1 MTETLNSHQTPFLA
15 LDLAK
20 MQANVAALRARLAV
34 LGVPLRAHLK
44 TVKCIEAARHILA
57 SPEGPA
63 TVSTLQEAEA
73 FAGAGVRDMIYT
85 VGIAPGKLDRV
96 IALRRAGV
104 DLAVILDSVA
114 QAQAVAAAS
123 RQAGIPIPALIEIDS
138 DGARA
143 GIVPNHPALTG
154 IGGILH
160 RDGAELRGVLTHA
173 GGSYACFTPDSQR
186 AMAETERLAAVT
198 AATTLRAA
206 GLPCPVV
213 SVGSSP
219 TAHRASDL
227 TGVTEVRAGVFT
239 LFDLMMVGL
248 GICTVKDIAAT
259 VIATV
264 IGHQPDRAWILTD
277 AGYMALSRD
286 NGTATHPVHQG
297 YGMVCDLTGQPYPDL
312 IVSGTNQEHGI
323 LSLRPGSKASL
334 PDLHLGARVR
344 ILPIHACA
352 TVAMHP
358 SFAVLGGP
366 SDAITEHWPIMR
378 GW

>member
-1 MTETLNSHQTPFLA
+1 MTETLTSRQTPFLA
-15 LDLAK
+15 LDLVQMK
-20 MQANVAALRARLAV
+20 ANVAALRARLDG
-34 LGVPLRAHLK
+34 LGVPLRPHLK

-57 SPEGPA
+57 APEGPA

-73 FAGAGVRDMIYT
+73 FAGAGLRDMIYT

-104 DLAVILDSVA
+104 DIAVILDSLA
-114 QAQAVAAAS
+114 QAQAVAGAS
-123 RQAGIPIPALIEIDS
+123 RRAGLEIPALIEIDS

-143 GIVPNHPALTG
+143 GIRADNPLLTE

-173 GGSYACFTPDSQR
+173 GASYACFTPEAHR
-186 AMAETERLAAVT
+186 AMAETERRSAVT
-198 AATTLRAA
+198 AAEHLRTA

-219 TAHRASDL
+219 TAHTATDL
-227 TGVTEVRAGVFT
+227 SGVTEVRAGVFT

-248 GICTVKDIAAT
+248 GICDIEDIAAS

-264 IGHQPDRAWILTD
+264 IGHQPDRDWIVTD

-286 NGTATHPVHQG
+286 DGTASHPVHNG
-297 YGMVCDLTGQPYPDL
+297 FGLVCDLDGRPYPDL
-312 IVSGTNQEHGI
+312 IVRSTNQEHGI
-323 LSLRPGSKASL
+323 LTLRPGSPATL
-334 PDLHLGARVR
+334 PALELGARVR

-358 SFAVLGGP
+358 NFAVLEPGT
-366 SDAITEHWPIMR
+366 DRIAEYWPIMR

>member
-1 MTETLNSHQTPFLA
+1 MTETLASHQTPFLA
-15 LDLAK
+15 LDLAR
-20 MQANVAALRARLAV
+20 MQANVARLRGRLNG

-44 TVKCIEAARHILA
+44 TVKCVEAARHILT

-63 TVSTLQEAEA
+63 TVSTLQEAEV
-73 FAGAGVRDMIYT
+73 FAKAGLRDMIYT

-96 IALRRAGV
+96 IALRRAGA
-104 DLAVILDSVA
+104 DIAVILDSVA
-114 QAQAVAAAS
+114 QAQAVVSAS
-123 RQAGIPIPALIEIDS
+123 RQSGLRIPALIEIDC

-143 GIVPNHPALTG
+143 GISPDNPLLSE

-173 GGSYACFTPDSQR
+173 GASYACFTPESQR
-186 AMAETERLAAVT
+186 TMAETERLAAVT
-198 AATTLRAA
+198 VAGALRAA

-219 TAHRASDL
+219 TAHMAQDL

-239 LFDLMMVGL
+239 LFDMMMVGL
-248 GICTVKDIAAT
+248 GICGIEDIAAT

-264 IGHQPDRAWILTD
+264 IGHQPDRRWIVTD

-286 NGTATHPVHQG
+286 NGTASHPVQQG
-297 YGMVCDLTGQPYPDL
+297 YGLVCDLAGRPYPDL
-312 IVSGTNQEHGI
+312 IVAATNQEHGI
-323 LSLRPGSKASL
+323 LSLRSGSLANL
-334 PDLHLGARVR
+334 PDLQLGARVR

-358 SFAVLGGP
+358 NFAVLGP
-366 SDAITEHWPIMR
+366 SSDEIVESWPILR